1 MYISFPIGLK
11 INAGFIDYKRD
22 RPRHVFVA
30 MCVQNA
36 HGVMRTGNGQ
46 VDLGL
51 MLPKGKRPGRH
62 SEQLQGSG
70 DECGGSVWGP
80 LA

>member
-22 RPRHVFVA
+22 RPCHVFVA

-51 MLPKGKRPGRH
+51 TLPKGKRPGRH
-62 SEQLQGSG
+62 SEQLQGWK
-70 DECGGSVWGP
+70 WG
-80 LA
+80 